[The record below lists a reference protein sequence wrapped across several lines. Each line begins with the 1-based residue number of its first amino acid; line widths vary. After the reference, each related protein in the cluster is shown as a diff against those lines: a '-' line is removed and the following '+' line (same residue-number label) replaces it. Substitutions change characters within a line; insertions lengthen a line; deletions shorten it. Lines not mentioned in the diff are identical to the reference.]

1 MTVQLTGNTLTF
13 EQLYDVSLHGAEA
26 ALASEARARME
37 ASRTVIERIVAA
49 GATIYGVNTGFG
61 DLAEVRIS
69 TDQIRTLQINLVRS
83 HACGVGAPL
92 SPAETRALMLLR
104 ANTLAKGLSGV
115 RPELVDTLCAMLKH
129 GVHPVIPAQGSVGA
143 SGDLAPLAHLAHVM
157 IGEGEAE
164 FHGARLPGSDALARA
179 GIAPLGLEAK
189 EGISL
194 LNGTQGMLA
203 LLSLALRETHFLVDT
218 ADVAAALS
226 VDALRGSPA
235 AFDPRLALA
244 RPHEGQAITSR
255 NLLRLNRGSQI
266 RESHRPVER
275 DPRVQDAYSLR
286 CIPQVHGAVRDALS
300 AVQAI
305 AGVELNSATD
315 NPLVFPSPDGPAG
328 AGDVV
333 SGGNFHGQPIAMAA
347 DQLAVALATLG
358 GISERRVEQ
367 LTNAHKSQLPPFLT
381 TSPGLNSGFMIA
393 QVTAAALVS
402 ENKTLAAPHS
412 VDSIPTSADQEDYVS
427 MGMAAARRLRPMVH
441 NLRRVLAIELLAA
454 CQGIDF
460 LAPLQTGP
468 EGQRAHALVRKVSP
482 HLDSDRSLAMEI
494 EALATRIGEGDFA
507 ELLR

>member
-1 MTVQLTGNTLTF
+1 
-13 EQLYDVSLHGAEA
+13 
-26 ALASEARARME
+26 
-37 ASRTVIERIVAA
+37 
-49 GATIYGVNTGFG
+49 
-61 DLAEVRIS
+61 
-69 TDQIRTLQINLVRS
+69 
-83 HACGVGAPL
+83 
-92 SPAETRALMLLR
+92 
-104 ANTLAKGLSGV
+104 
-115 RPELVDTLCAMLKH
+115 
-129 GVHPVIPAQGSVGA
+129 
-143 SGDLAPLAHLAHVM
+143 
-157 IGEGEAE
+157 
-164 FHGARLPGSDALARA
+164 
-179 GIAPLGLEAK
+179 
-189 EGISL
+189 
-194 LNGTQGMLA
+194 
-203 LLSLALRETHFLVDT
+203 
-218 ADVAAALS
+218 
-226 VDALRGSPA
+226 
-235 AFDPRLALA
+235 
-244 RPHEGQAITSR
+244 
-255 NLLRLNRGSQI
+255 
-266 RESHRPVER
+266 VER

-305 AGVELNSATD
+305 AEVELNSATD

-358 GISERRVEQ
+358 GISERRIEH

-381 TSPGLNSGFMIA
+381 TAPGLNSGFMIA

-427 MGMAAARRLRPMVH
+427 MGMAAARRLRPMLD
-441 NLRRVLAIELLAA
+441 NLRRILAIELLAA

-468 EGQRAHALVRKVSP
+468 EGQRAHALVRKVSA

-494 EALATRIGEGDFA
+494 EALAARIGEGDFA